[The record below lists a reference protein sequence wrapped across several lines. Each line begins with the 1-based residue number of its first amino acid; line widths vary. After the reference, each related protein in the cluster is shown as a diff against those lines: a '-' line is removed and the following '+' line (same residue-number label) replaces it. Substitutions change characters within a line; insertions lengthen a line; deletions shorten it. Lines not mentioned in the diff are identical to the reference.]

1 MQDGTR
7 HRHCP
12 KPRASHQRHQSD
24 RTPRPSSVRRKKSDD
39 EHTDRRC
46 PRGADAFVDC
56 EQNEKMRE
64 NKAKQAHAERLLQVQ
79 KGCNARTAELQ
90 KDLETEIW
98 GRRNDYQLQREGR
111 EVRLKRR
118 LEMVSWTKRG
128 NALESIAF

>member
-1 MQDGTR
+1 
-7 HRHCP
+7 
-12 KPRASHQRHQSD
+12 
-24 RTPRPSSVRRKKSDD
+24 
-39 EHTDRRC
+39 
-46 PRGADAFVDC
+46 
-56 EQNEKMRE
+56 MRE